1 MIKTD
6 KRKKKFIRVKPPC
19 YNIQVLLLT
28 RLNEWRAGQNHQIS
42 NQRSEREKE
51 RPCTSSLNHG
61 PLAKTIEKEK

>member
-1 MIKTD
+1 MIETD

-28 RLNEWRAGQNHQIS
+28 SLNEWRAGQNQQIT

-51 RPCTSSLNHG
+51 RLEEAMHEQ
-61 PLAKTIEKEK
+61 LKIMVR